1 MDFQLMDNVNMT
13 AEKDLA
19 QIQKNKKG
27 GAYIASHMA
36 IYYSKQRL
44 SLPPRWFNCYL
55 ASLEWGKSRVRSPV
69 GSS

>member
-1 MDFQLMDNVNMT
+1 MDFQLMDNLNMT

-36 IYYSKQRL
+36 IYYS
-44 SLPPRWFNCYL
+44 
-55 ASLEWGKSRVRSPV
+55 
-69 GSS
+69 